1 MVHNIVKIRDIC
13 KFTPSLLVQEPLYT
27 SFWGLLEFLVV
38 NLYPGN
44 LAVCRDLLVDL
55 FAGLVN
61 DFEKCL
67 AGYFVLFHGLGIQID
82 KGHEFTFPFN
92 H

>member
-1 MVHNIVKIRDIC
+1 MDSQYSKNKGHLQIYILTTGTRTALYFVLGSSRIPRRE
-13 KFTPSLLVQEPLYT
+13 SLSGQ
-27 SFWGLLEFLVV
+27 SGCM
-38 NLYPGN
+38 PGS
-44 LAVCRDLLVDL
+44 LVDL

-67 AGYFVLFHGLGIQID
+67 AGYFILLHSLGIRID